1 VVVPEVDAP
10 MPEPLERA
18 NGCARLL
25 VTALPGAPDPHELVR
40 CVAGMSAAAGVWA
53 VPATD
58 PAAFAAAVVALPD
71 PAPHELVTSRRPLGA
86 EGDLVTVRFAH
97 GGVVADVG
105 SARALELDES
115 ELTTVDA
122 LRWSVVATEPETDAA
137 LLAQLAEAG
146 VDLRPVV
153 AAGVMRAP
161 GPESYG
167 LDDAPRGA
175 AARSLWDAAAIGRAG
190 TDDPALSLLLAH
202 ASVHGEVVL
211 DAPSVE
217 LVGPRVELAS
227 ASRRRC
233 ELLLAELLE
242 QLGDEAIEPLVL
254 GAIVLAHDGPVPA
267 ALVPVDRLE
276 LLLPPEGVERGLQ
289 VLESCGGVPSMA
301 GRVDPDA
308 PTGGPVTM
316 LFGAEQEGTL
326 QVVVR
331 DRLAAGPFG
340 ELVDHDELC
349 DRAVRVRIGE
359 RWALALHPDDRFVYS
374 CVRVSDPSGASLAE
388 LREVVLEAPS
398 SRDGMAAALE
408 ASARWGATRTVL
420 AAIRTVSTR
429 LPGLSP
435 WLVER
440 ATRPA
445 PPPDRRR
452 RRGRRRV

>member
-1 VVVPEVDAP
+1 
-10 MPEPLERA
+10 
-18 NGCARLL
+18 
-25 VTALPGAPDPHELVR
+25 
-40 CVAGMSAAAGVWA
+40 VWA
-53 VPATD
+53 VPAAD

-86 EGDLVTVRFAH
+86 DADLVTVRFAH

-105 SARALELDES
+105 SGRALELDES
-115 ELTTVDA
+115 ELATVDA
-122 LRWSVVATEPETDAA
+122 LRWSVVATAPETDAA
-137 LLAQLAEAG
+137 LLAQLAGAG
-146 VDLRPVV
+146 VDLQPVV

-175 AARSLWDAAAIGRAG
+175 AARSLWDAAAIDRAG
-190 TDDPALSLLLAH
+190 TDDPALALLLSH
-202 ASVHGEVVL
+202 ASSHGEVVL
-211 DAPSVE
+211 DGRLPE
-217 LVGPRVELAS
+217 LFGPRVDQA
-227 ASRRRC
+227 AATRRRC

-267 ALVPVDRLE
+267 SLVPVERLE
-276 LLLPPEGVERGLQ
+276 LLFSPDGVERGVE
-289 VLESCGGVPSMA
+289 VLERCGGVTSVA
-301 GRVDPDA
+301 GRVA
-308 PTGGPVTM
+308 SHEPTGGPTLM
-316 LFGAEQEGTL
+316 QFGTEPKDTIE
-326 QVVVR
+326 VVVR

-340 ELVDHDELC
+340 ELVDHDELR
-349 DRAVRVRIGE
+349 DRAVRVRIGD
-359 RWALALHPDDRFVYS
+359 RWALALHPDDRFVWS
-374 CVRVSDPSGASLAE
+374 CVRASSPSGAALAE
-388 LREVVLEAPS
+388 VREVVLEAPS
-398 SRDGMAAALE
+398 SRDGMAAVLE

-420 AAIRTVSTR
+420 ASIRAVSER

-445 PPPDRRR
+445 PPSDRRR